1 MLFCNICLKPQ
12 NDNVFTSKDRLILCT
27 DSGTEEM
34 MKKVK
39 KIKNYKEMIEDMLND
54 VKR

>member
-27 DSGTEEM
+27 DCW
-34 MKKVK
+34 KNVK
-39 KIKNYKEMIEDMLND
+39 DMENN
-54 VKR
+54 V